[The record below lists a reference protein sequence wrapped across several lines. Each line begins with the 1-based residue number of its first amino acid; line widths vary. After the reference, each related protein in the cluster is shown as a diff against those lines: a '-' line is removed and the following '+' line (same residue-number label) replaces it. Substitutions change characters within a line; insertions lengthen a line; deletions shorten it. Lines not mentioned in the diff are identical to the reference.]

1 METFKNDPQYMHI
14 ALGWVP
20 HVESCQTPS
29 YNPAIANGRT
39 QDASTGAMI
48 EIRQCKYRTNP
59 KVSASTG
66 ETPLCKQKPVQVQDK
81 PKSQCKYRR
90 NPAMQAKASATT
102 GHQKLQTD
110 CNIDWTWNTGK

>member
-1 METFKNDPQYMHI
+1 METFKSDPQHMHI

-48 EIRQCKYRTNP
+48 EIRQCKY
-59 KVSASTG
+59 
-66 ETPLCKQKPVQVQDK
+66 LQVQDK
-81 PKSQCKYRR
+81 PENQCKYRR

-102 GHQKLQTD
+102 GH
-110 CNIDWTWNTGK
+110 

>member
-48 EIRQCKYRTNP
+48 EIRQCKY
-59 KVSASTG
+59 
-66 ETPLCKQKPVQVQDK
+66 LQVQDK
-81 PKSQCKYRR
+81 PESQCKYRR
-90 NPAMQAKASATT
+90 NPTMQAKVSATT
-102 GHQKLQTD
+102 GHRKLQTD
-110 CNIDWTWNTGK
+110 CNIDWTWNKGKKMALACPVFYILENLL